1 MYDVVVIGLV
11 LAFAGWVITGR
22 VQLGIEIWRYRRR
35 SWVGLC
41 ETGGWTGALNAETRT
56 LVMTPPPR
64 EYGFF
69 QQARA
74 ELSSRALFAHGAL
87 VLVAV
92 DSAVTGDYL
101 GTAIFGGGEIYLWFT
116 AYSLASMLRNAEL
129 VVGDVVEPKRRWG
142 TNSVVRVRTGDA
154 ESSAMI
160 SWRLLKLMRERHDH
174 LQILML
180 PRGRAAGTGVAL
192 RPGKPG
198 DVEIPELAAGDPPS
212 R

>member
-1 MYDVVVIGLV
+1 
-11 LAFAGWVITGR
+11 
-22 VQLGIEIWRYRRR
+22 
-35 SWVGLC
+35 
-41 ETGGWTGALNAETRT
+41 
-56 LVMTPPPR
+56 
-64 EYGFF
+64 
-69 QQARA
+69 
-74 ELSSRALFAHGAL
+74 
-87 VLVAV
+87 
-92 DSAVTGDYL
+92 
-101 GTAIFGGGEIYLWFT
+101 
-116 AYSLASMLRNAEL
+116 MLRNAEL